1 MNGAPYLH
9 RARSVPVIML
19 WVLTALLP
27 GIVVYAAFFGP
38 GVLIQLV
45 VSSLA
50 ALVAEAAVLA
60 LRGQPLAPA
69 LSDGSAL
76 VTAFLLALCLPPLSP
91 WWLTMLG
98 SMFAIVVAKHLYGG
112 LGQNPFNP
120 AMAAYAMLIVA
131 FPALMSQ
138 WPFAGEGHQ
147 AAGFGE
153 SWRLVFGGERALD
166 GVTGAT
172 PLDALRTGMRG
183 SPGSTP
189 PQVSAVMAESGLGFI
204 AGIGWEWVAAAYA
217 LGGLL
222 LIALRVI
229 SWHVPTTFLVVLA
242 LISAL
247 FWTVDPTTHAPPWFH
262 VVAGG
267 SMLGAFFIATDPV
280 SGASTPR
287 GKCLFAAGI
296 ALLTYLIR
304 AFGAFPDGIAFA
316 TLIMNLC
323 VPIIDRTTQPPIF
336 GHKPRSVRRG
346 RRHDNR

>member
-1 MNGAPYLH
+1 MSGAPYLH

-19 WVLTALLP
+19 WVLAALLP
-27 GIVVYAAFFGP
+27 GIVVHAGFFGP
-38 GVLIQLV
+38 GILMQLV

-50 ALVAEAAVLA
+50 ALVAESAVLA
-60 LRGQPLAPA
+60 LRGQRLAPA

-91 WWLTMLG
+91 WWLTALG
-98 SMFAIVVAKHLYGG
+98 SVFAIVVAKHLYGG

-138 WPFAGEGHQ
+138 WPLAGEGHQ
-147 AAGFGE
+147 VAGFGE

-166 GVTGAT
+166 GITGAT

-183 SPGSTP
+183 LPGAAP
-189 PQVSAVMAESGLGFI
+189 PQISTVMAGSGLGVI
-204 AGIGWEWVAAAYA
+204 AGVGWEWVAAAYA

-222 LIALRVI
+222 LVALRVI

-247 FWTVDPTTHAPPWFH
+247 FWMVDPASHAPPWFH

-267 SMLGAFFIATDPV
+267 SMLGAFFVATDPV

-296 ALLTYLIR
+296 AVLTYLIR
-304 AFGAFPDGIAFA
+304 VFGAFPDGIAFA

-323 VPIIDRTTQPPIF
+323 VPIIDRTTQPQIF
-336 GHKPRSVRRG
+336 GHKQGPARRG
-346 RRHDNR
+346 LRQGDR